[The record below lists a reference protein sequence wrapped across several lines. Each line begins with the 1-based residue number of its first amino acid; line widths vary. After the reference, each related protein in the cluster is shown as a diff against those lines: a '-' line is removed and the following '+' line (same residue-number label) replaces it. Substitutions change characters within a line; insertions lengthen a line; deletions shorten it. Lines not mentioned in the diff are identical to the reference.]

1 MKTVDLS
8 RYQRQMIFREMGEAG
23 QRKLLA
29 ARVAVVGVGA
39 TGSTIANW
47 LVRAGIGYIRL
58 IDRDFVERHN
68 LHRQAIYDEEDVR
81 SGLPK
86 AVAAARKLRRVNSEI
101 TIEPVVADFNPDNA
115 LELTADVDLIMDGS
129 DNFFTRYLINDV
141 SLAKHIP
148 WIYTG
153 ALAAY
158 GSSATFLPHKGAC
171 YRCIFDTMPAPG
183 TGETCETVGVIG
195 PVVGVIASFSAGEA
209 LKLLAE
215 MGKLNRGLVYFDLME
230 NTWDQF
236 QVQRRPDCPACV
248 QGHYEFLQAEVG
260 SWATSLCGR
269 NAVQVMVSG
278 HHRLD
283 LKTLGEKLRTNPDVR
298 DIQVNEYLLRFG
310 VDGYEISLFP
320 DARAII
326 KGTGDVEVAKS
337 LYARFVGM

>member
-1 MKTVDLS
+1 MNERDLS
-8 RYQRQMIFREMGEAG
+8 RYQRQMIFRDMGKEG
-23 QRKLLA
+23 QLRLLN

-47 LVRAGIGYIRL
+47 LVRAGVGYIRL
-58 IDRDFVERHN
+58 IDRDFVELHN
-68 LHRQAIYDEEDVR
+68 LHRQAIYDEDDVR

-86 AVAAARKLRRVNSEI
+86 AVAAARRLQRVNSEI

-115 LELTADVDLIMDGS
+115 LELTEDVDLIMDGS

-141 SLAKHIP
+141 SLAKNIP

-153 ALAAY
+153 AIAAY
-158 GSSATFLPHKGAC
+158 GASATFIPHQGAC

-209 LKLLAE
+209 IKLLAGI
-215 MGKLNRGLVYFDLME
+215 GKLNRGLVYFDLME

-236 QVQRRPDCPACV
+236 QVQQRPDCPACV
-248 QGHYEFLQAEVG
+248 QGNYEFLHAQVG

-278 HHRLD
+278 RHQLD
-283 LKTLGEKLRTNPDVR
+283 LKALAEKLRTSPDVR
-298 DIQVNEYLLRFG
+298 DIRVNEYLLRFS
-310 VDGYEISLFP
+310 VNGYEISLFP

-326 KGTGDVEVAKS
+326 KGTEDVETAKS

>member
-1 MKTVDLS
+1 MKERDLS
-8 RYQRQMIFREMGEAG
+8 RYQRQMIFRDMGKEG
-23 QRKLLA
+23 QLRLLN

-47 LVRAGIGYIRL
+47 LVRAGVGYIRL
-58 IDRDFVERHN
+58 IDRDFVELHN
-68 LHRQAIYDEEDVR
+68 LHRQAIYDEDDVR

-86 AVAAARKLRRVNSEI
+86 AVAAARRLQRVNSEI

-115 LELTADVDLIMDGS
+115 LELTEDVDLIMDGS

-141 SLAKHIP
+141 SLAKNIP

-153 ALAAY
+153 AIAAY
-158 GSSATFLPHKGAC
+158 GSSATFIPHQGAC

-209 LKLLAE
+209 IKLLAGI
-215 MGKLNRGLVYFDLME
+215 GKLNRGLVYFDLME

-236 QVQRRPDCPACV
+236 QVQQRLDCPACV
-248 QGHYEFLQAEVG
+248 QGNYEFLHAQVG

-278 HHRLD
+278 RHQLD
-283 LKTLGEKLRTNPDVR
+283 LKALAEKLRTSPDVR
-298 DIQVNEYLLRFG
+298 DIRVNEYLLRFS
-310 VDGYEISLFP
+310 VNGYEISLFP

-326 KGTGDVEVAKS
+326 KGTEDVETAKS